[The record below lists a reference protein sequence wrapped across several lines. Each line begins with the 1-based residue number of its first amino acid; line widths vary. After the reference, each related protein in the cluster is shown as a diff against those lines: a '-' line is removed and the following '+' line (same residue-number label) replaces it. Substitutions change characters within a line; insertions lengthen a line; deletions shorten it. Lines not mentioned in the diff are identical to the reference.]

1 MSENMQNID
10 LEHIK
15 SHIANLY
22 SITVTSL
29 SYLFRLLLWSM
40 FEISFHF
47 SFLSLINSNRLF
59 ENGSCLANWWY
70 KRCIIPYP
78 TTENIP
84 IIL

>member
-1 MSENMQNID
+1 MSGNMQNND
-10 LEHIK
+10 LEYIN
-15 SHIANLY
+15 SHTANLY
-22 SITVTSL
+22 RITVTSL
-29 SYLFRLLLWSM
+29 SYLFRLLLWTM

-47 SFLSLINSNRLF
+47 SFLSLINSNWLF

-78 TTENIP
+78 ATKNMS